1 MYDQRKNDL
10 EARGLAWEEP
20 TTEERESAVLE
31 ELDKRKRTS
40 EATRAISQDTV
51 EKQTS
56 QRRAAKEDRLDIQT
70 DDRFTAPEKAVHKI
84 VRNEGR
90 IKNTL
95 KASYAGLLD
104 RTGEKF
110 ENHASSVKRIETPK
124 VEEVEIPVEVEYALL
139 MSDKELIQLSVE
151 ELNQIKDW
159 LESQP
164 ETPEYK
170 KLLEGINEA
179 LRYKDVK

>member
-1 MYDQRKNDL
+1 M
-10 EARGLAWEEP
+10 
-20 TTEERESAVLE
+20 
-31 ELDKRKRTS
+31 
-40 EATRAISQDTV
+40 
-51 EKQTS
+51 
-56 QRRAAKEDRLDIQT
+56 
-70 DDRFTAPEKAVHKI
+70 
-84 VRNEGR
+84 
-90 IKNTL
+90 
-95 KASYAGLLD
+95 
-104 RTGEKF
+104 
-110 ENHASSVKRIETPK
+110 KRIETPK